1 MKKTQVEAIM
11 LYEADELNQRQ
22 DIELIAYLVKNNII
36 QKLQGHYNRVVNMYI
51 NSEILDKKGNI
62 LREGTGDE
70 EGLIIIEKQ

>member
-36 QKLQGHYNRVVNMYI
+36 QKLQGHYNRVVNVYI
-51 NSEILDKKGNI
+51 NSGILDKKGNI
-62 LREGTGDE
+62 LREDTGDE
-70 EGLIIIEKQ
+70 EGLTIIEK